1 MIFACAERCCSVVG
15 VFFLFPAKDE
25 KKHRRAQFLGAPLRV
40 SRSFLL
46 PFLLH
51 TAMEAS
57 NSSQTLPIPV
67 ATPPASKPNP
77 STQKRGP
84 LRSKTPKYPR
94 SVDSNNISHSSPSQ
108 ASSRYGLSFSSLF
121 CLKCGIIFLFIQ
133 IKKKREREKIAEITE
148 TELFVFSVVF
158 CTKILVGQKENVN
171 KKKNAYNFTNS
182 FLIISA
188 PVPHHVHASVVHEH
202 LKNLPHNKPA
212 HLYKRNKE
220 NDPFNL
226 LQQR

>member
-1 MIFACAERCCSVVG
+1 MFCLLFVHAHVAAVYVLPVNMRDLCLCRTMLFCCRC
-15 VFFLFPAKDE
+15 FFLFPAKDE

-84 LRSKTPKYPR
+84 LRSKTPKYPC

-133 IKKKREREKIAEITE
+133 IKKERERK
-148 TELFVFSVVF
+148 LR
-158 CTKILVGQKENVN
+158 K
-171 KKKNAYNFTNS
+171 
-182 FLIISA
+182 
-188 PVPHHVHASVVHEH
+188 
-202 LKNLPHNKPA
+202 
-212 HLYKRNKE
+212 
-220 NDPFNL
+220 
-226 LQQR
+226 